1 MRVHVFHGPSVTVR
15 EVSRI
20 LPTALR
26 YPPVRHGD
34 LLALHACPGDLVLII
49 DGVFHSAAPVRH
61 KEILWLLARGV
72 AVAGAASMGA
82 LRAAE
87 LYPYG
92 MRGVGRIFAMYQ
104 EGTIDGDD
112 EVAVAHTPA
121 TEAGADSADS
131 VAEIH
136 PLSVALVD
144 IRAALEDAVRAKAP
158 AALDR
163 TQADRLLRLTR
174 SIPYPHRSAAVLRKA
189 AERETGLSPAV
200 TAWWTGAD
208 GPLSGRPGLKHADAL
223 TALTLVADGRLTAT
237 SPKTDGWSG
246 GSWYTPQLGEWVSR
260 YRARSSQGAAAER
273 VPLAA
278 ELQHQQLYD
287 PHFPAR
293 WRHFVLTWIAGMPEQ
308 TKSAGPAEPAQSAEP
323 TARRALTA
331 ARLRG
336 LAPGTLTSHQVAQ
349 WLASGESELPDPAE
363 QLLRMLVRSS
373 RLSAAGAARFTDPE
387 RAAGLLDGD
396 IDSASAVRAAWR
408 LNEAVAASAPHR
420 SVHRLRTD
428 LLIGHLADQ
437 WCVPPGDRRAL
448 AGAAGDRGFVD
459 VAEAVEAA
467 RAFYLHASDRVDV

>member
-1 MRVHVFHGPSVTVR
+1 
-15 EVSRI
+15 
-20 LPTALR
+20 
-26 YPPVRHGD
+26 
-34 LLALHACPGDLVLII
+34 
-49 DGVFHSAAPVRH
+49 
-61 KEILWLLARGV
+61 
-72 AVAGAASMGA
+72 
-82 LRAAE
+82 
-87 LYPYG
+87 
-92 MRGVGRIFAMYQ
+92 
-104 EGTIDGDD
+104 
-112 EVAVAHTPA
+112 
-121 TEAGADSADS
+121 
-131 VAEIH
+131 
-136 PLSVALVD
+136 
-144 IRAALEDAVRAKAP
+144 
-158 AALDR
+158 
-163 TQADRLLRLTR
+163 
-174 SIPYPHRSAAVLRKA
+174 
-189 AERETGLSPAV
+189 
-200 TAWWTGAD
+200 
-208 GPLSGRPGLKHADAL
+208 
-223 TALTLVADGRLTAT
+223 
-237 SPKTDGWSG
+237 
-246 GSWYTPQLGEWVSR
+246 
-260 YRARSSQGAAAER
+260 
-273 VPLAA
+273 
-278 ELQHQQLYD
+278 
-287 PHFPAR
+287 
-293 WRHFVLTWIAGMPEQ
+293 MPEQ